1 MSIHPSLFH
10 FVVKINSGRKKR
22 NQALGL
28 EKLSVYTIY
37 IIHKFCAQTQTKH
50 KLILSPSPPRPLSF
64 NSNNNIKYN
73 TRKYGHRF
81 NVKLPNRYVTWGMS
95 WFSHL
100 HTGYEPFIDGPLI
113 NRHTGNCCIKEKFW
127 YFALFRGISY
137 LFPETLKKI
146 FLLHLSTK

>member
-1 MSIHPSLFH
+1 MSTHPSLFH

-22 NQALGL
+22 NQALRL

-37 IIHKFCAQTQTKH
+37 IIHKFCAQTQPKH
-50 KLILSPSPPRPLSF
+50 KLILSLPLLSF
-64 NSNNNIKYN
+64 NLNNNIKSN
-73 TRKYGHRF
+73 ISKKYGHRF
-81 NVKLPNRYVTWGMS
+81 NVKLPNRYVIWGMS

-100 HTGYEPFIDGPLI
+100 YTRYEPFIGVPLI